1 MSRHSFSRGLIAC
14 LFGLFAAS
22 ACSDA
27 SGPVSP
33 ALLTRVDARGSDGRG
48 AFQRYVAIGT
58 SVSMGWASDGVLAA
72 SQEEAWPAQLARLAH
87 RELTLPLIAGTG
99 CQAPLRAPLISF
111 ARIDGSS
118 AAAPRGTLPCA
129 PNVDGVLLPTGNV
142 ALVGALAWDALFT
155 TPETTADPDNG
166 PAYPRVLGP
175 GQTQV
180 SAALGQNPKIVSI
193 ELGANEVLGARN
205 GVAVLGVTLFP
216 FSAWAPLYTQVVDRV
231 AAAAKYGLLV
241 GLTDQVAT
249 FPGFRRGAE
258 LYDDRFTFAAGFNVT
273 VADDCA
279 GSPNLLFVP
288 VRVPQAVG
296 AGLQRRAAGLS
307 PFVLSCTAHP
317 SPLFEDYVLTPGEA
331 AIIDAQ
337 LGEMDRYIA
346 AEASRTGFAHMRLEV
361 LYGRSDLKAPFSVA
375 TLMTSTAPYGPYISL
390 DGIHPSAAGQRI
402 IAEAAAEALDNRYGF
417 GFGTENLVTLR

>member
-1 MSRHSFSRGLIAC
+1 MSHRSFSRQ
-14 LFGLFAAS
+14 LFAGLLGLCAVS

-27 SGPVSP
+27 AGPIWP
-33 ALLTRVDARGSDGRG
+33 PLLARMDARGSEGRG

-111 ARIDGSS
+111 ARVDGSS

-129 PNVDGVLLPTGNV
+129 PNMHGVLLPTGNV
-142 ALVGALAWDALFT
+142 ALVGALARDALFT
-155 TPETTADPDNG
+155 TPETTTDPDNG

-180 SAALGQNPKIVSI
+180 SAALSQNPKIVSI

-205 GVAVLGVTLFP
+205 GVAVPGVTLFP
-216 FSAWAPLYTQVVDRV
+216 FSAWAPLYTQVVDQV
-231 AAAAKYGLLV
+231 AAATKYGLLV
-241 GLTDQVAT
+241 GLTDEVAT

-258 LYDDRFTFAAGFNVT
+258 LYEDRFTFAAGFNVT

-307 PFVLSCTAHP
+307 PFVLSCAAHP
-317 SPLFEDYVLTPGEA
+317 SPVFQDYVLTPGETA
-331 AIIDAQ
+331 VIDAQ
-337 LGEMDRYIA
+337 LGQMDRYIA
-346 AEASRTGFAHMRLEV
+346 AEAGRTGFAHMRLEV

-375 TLMTSTAPYGPYISL
+375 TLMTTAAPYGPYISL
-390 DGIHPSAAGQRI
+390 DGIHPSSAGQRI
-402 IAEAAAEALDNRYGF
+402 IAEAAADALDGRYGF
-417 GFGTENLVTLR
+417 GTGSESLVSVR